1 MLEAG
6 LGVAVRA
13 DARPPHVTDLG
24 SGAAG
29 QSEEAATE
37 AAADATPAGR

>member
-13 DARPPHVTDLG
+13 DAPPPHVTDLG
-24 SGAAG
+24 AGAAG

-37 AAADATPAGR
+37 AAAESTAPGR